1 MHVVGDPCKVSGRKR
16 LGRYHKFHKFP
27 LYTYMN
33 DMLIML
39 DIVHKRVG
47 TDLHA
52 SITRAGA
59 WPLDT

>member
-1 MHVVGDPCKVSGRKR
+1 MHVVGDPCKVSGRKI

-33 DMLIML
+33 DMLKML

-47 TDLHA
+47 TDLHV
-52 SITRAGA
+52 SITRAGV